1 MSEGQYEQAEAALG
15 DEYTQLLS
23 QYADVSED
31 GDGTSSAESFEQ
43 ARTQQQT
50 VSEEL
55 SEYQRTYQA
64 YREAKAAGNET
75 RTRALARELLALQNG
90 LEENVSELNGTYTE
104 IQTSTEVDVSTE
116 RDRLQ
121 SVSQNVSETSTEIR
135 SAEFTSTQL
144 SVRTEEPHGSFIEP
158 IEITGALR
166 TADGEPIESSTVAIS
181 VGEQTHSV
189 QTTERGSFTLSYRP
203 VTHPVDLETVTVAY
217 EPSNASLY
225 LGANDTINV
234 SVSQTTATVQLQN
247 VSDSAGFNDRVT
259 VRGSVSVNGTPV
271 GNLPLE
277 VQLDEETLSTGTT
290 MPNGSFVIDGRV
302 DESPAVGAQPLT
314 ITSSQQNRSIAVSSA
329 NTTLDIVQYESTLTA
344 TTSPD
349 GNESML
355 LSGRLSG
362 PENRSLPE
370 KTLTVQAHN
379 ETVTEL
385 STGAD
390 GTYERSIAL
399 SRLPENASTLTVQY
413 AATDSNLNSA
423 SATATV
429 PHRMTASE
437 SGILTTLQQP
447 LPVLVIVGTLLSLS
461 GGGVYAY
468 RQRRTTQSQTA
479 ESEQT
484 TTSHEDDTTA
494 DQPTD
499 ADTDVALSSAT
510 AALDRGETDQAVVM
524 AYTAIRAQIADH
536 YSVPTQ
542 ATHWQFYTA
551 AVDKDL
557 PVRAEFEELTT
568 RYEQAQYAP
577 EPVSTATAE
586 TTIETAANIADGLD
600 PQTSNADTSRADG
613 SVAELRTD

>member
-1 MSEGQYEQAEAALG
+1 
-15 DEYTQLLS
+15 
-23 QYADVSED
+23 
-31 GDGTSSAESFEQ
+31 
-43 ARTQQQT
+43 
-50 VSEEL
+50 
-55 SEYQRTYQA
+55 
-64 YREAKAAGNET
+64 
-75 RTRALARELLALQNG
+75 
-90 LEENVSELNGTYTE
+90 
-104 IQTSTEVDVSTE
+104 
-116 RDRLQ
+116 
-121 SVSQNVSETSTEIR
+121 
-135 SAEFTSTQL
+135 
-144 SVRTEEPHGSFIEP
+144 
-158 IEITGALR
+158 
-166 TADGEPIESSTVAIS
+166 
-181 VGEQTHSV
+181 
-189 QTTERGSFTLSYRP
+189 
-203 VTHPVDLETVTVAY
+203 
-217 EPSNASLY
+217 
-225 LGANDTINV
+225 
-234 SVSQTTATVQLQN
+234 
-247 VSDSAGFNDRVT
+247 
-259 VRGSVSVNGTPV
+259 
-271 GNLPLE
+271 
-277 VQLDEETLSTGTT
+277 
-290 MPNGSFVIDGRV
+290 
-302 DESPAVGAQPLT
+302 
-314 ITSSQQNRSIAVSSA
+314 
-329 NTTLDIVQYESTLTA
+329 
-344 TTSPD
+344 
-349 GNESML
+349 
-355 LSGRLSG
+355 
-362 PENRSLPE
+362 
-370 KTLTVQAHN
+370 
-379 ETVTEL
+379 
-385 STGAD
+385 
-390 GTYERSIAL
+390 
-399 SRLPENASTLTVQY
+399 
-413 AATDSNLNSA
+413 
-423 SATATV
+423 
-429 PHRMTASE
+429 MTASE